1 MLKIDDIHLKIGEID
16 VLRGMSL
23 EVEDKQRIGIIG
35 PNGHGKSTTMMSIS
49 GMWKPHQGK
58 IMFDGEDITGLNPQK
73 IVEMGIILVPEGGHL
88 FPDMT
93 IYENLLMG
101 AYSKRASKK
110 QDEQLELVLSLFPK
124 LEILKSRKANTLS
137 GGELRMLAVGRGL
150 MGSPKL
156 LMLDEPTL
164 GLQPNLVEE
173 MGETLKKIGDLGTSV
188 ILSDENMDLVTA
200 FADKVYFIENGVV
213 MLSGPTKEVLADQYV
228 KKTYLGLVD

>member
-1 MLKIDDIHLKIGEID
+1 MLKVDDIHLKIGEID
-16 VLRGMSL
+16 ILRGLSL
-23 EVEDKQRIGIIG
+23 EVGDNQRIGIIG
-35 PNGHGKSTTMMSIS
+35 PNGHGKSTTMLSIS

-58 IMFDGEDITGLNPQK
+58 IMFDGVDITGLNPQK

-110 QDEQLELVLSLFPK
+110 QDEQMELVLSLFPK
-124 LEILKSRKANTLS
+124 LELLKSRKANTLS

-150 MGSPKL
+150 MGLPKL

-173 MGETLKKIGDLGTSV
+173 MGETLKKIGNLGTSV
-188 ILSDENMDLVTA
+188 ILSDENMDLVSA
-200 FADKVYFIENGVV
+200 FAEDVYFIENGEV
-213 MLSGPTKEVLADQYV
+213 MLSGPTQDVLADQYV
-228 KKTYLGLVD
+228 RKTYLGLIE